1 VVKKISIRNI
11 FKKSKSDTGKSKRS
25 RILIILLI
33 FIVAAG
39 AIYLWGYPLLF
50 PDISVKPLVTPV
62 TVTTPAPTI
71 VMPKVEVKPVVPVVK
86 EKTEF
91 EIEIEKRE
99 QGYENKIFVYEP
111 YEAPSTRNP
120 FQKVRT
126 PTFTEEIVK
135 KEEGEEEKIL
145 RFPKPELPPGTK
157 LSGIIDSKDKKIAII
172 EMSGETYIAN
182 LYDILLERCIVK
194 DIKKDEVIIDI
205 NGYLFSLKIGGED
218 LSDEL

>member
-1 VVKKISIRNI
+1 MRKISIRNL
-11 FKKSKSDTGKSKRS
+11 FKKSESDTGKSKKS

-39 AIYLWGYPLLF
+39 VFYWGYPLLF
-50 PDISVKPLVTPV
+50 PDISVKPPVTPV
-62 TVTTPAPTI
+62 VVTIPAPTI
-71 VMPKVEVKPVVPVVK
+71 VKPKAEVEPVVPVVK

-91 EIEIEKRE
+91 EIEMEKRE
-99 QGYENKIFVYEP
+99 QGYKNKIFVYEP
-111 YEAPSTRNP
+111 YEPPSNRNP

-126 PTFTEEIVK
+126 STFTEEIVK

-182 LYDILLERCIVK
+182 LYDILLDRCIVK
-194 DIKKDEVIIDI
+194 EIKKDEVIIDI
-205 NGYLFSLKIGGED
+205 NGYFFSLKIGGED
-218 LSDEL
+218 TLDEL